1 MTKIA
6 ASILSS
12 NFSVLAEEVRK
23 VEEAGVDMLH
33 IDVMDGH
40 FVPNL
45 SIGPMIVKSIR
56 NETTLPF
63 NVHLMVEKPKLF
75 VKPFIDAGADIVTVH
90 VETCSELNHTI
101 KLIKDCGR
109 EVGIALNPPTPIES
123 IKNCLDI
130 IHLIL
135 IMSVNPG
142 FEGQKFIHSVL
153 PKIVKARQI
162 IDEGGLDIELAVDG
176 GVNIRTVSSVVKA
189 GANVLV
195 MGSAI
200 FGEKDIKSA
209 VKKMRR
215 LINQS

>member
-12 NFSVLAEEVRK
+12 DFSILAEEVRK
-23 VEEAGVDMLH
+23 VEEAGVDLLH

-56 NETTLPF
+56 DETTLPF

-90 VETCSELNHTI
+90 VETFSGLNHAI
-101 KLIKDCGR
+101 KLIKKWGR
-109 EVGIALNPPTPIES
+109 EVGIALNPPTPIAS
-123 IKNCLDI
+123 LKNWLEAID
-130 IHLIL
+130 LIL

-142 FEGQKFIHSVL
+142 FGGQKFIRSVL
-153 PKIVKARQI
+153 PKIVKARQM
-162 IDEGGLDIELAVDG
+162 IDEGELDIELAVDG
-176 GVNIRTVSSVVKA
+176 GVNIRTVSSVINA
-189 GANVLV
+189 GADILV

-200 FGEKDIKSA
+200 FGEEDAKIA
-209 VKKMRR
+209 VKKM
-215 LINQS
+215 